1 MMKNKKRWCFLTL
14 KEQSLFFILP
24 FKQKRLNLSRTID
37 NFGLDNYL
45 ISSLFMK
52 YLVFVIG
59 ISRQSK
65 QSFKIDIIKRK
76 W

>member
-37 NFGLDNYL
+37 NFGLDNLPNFIIIHEIFGFCYR
-45 ISSLFMK
+45 
-52 YLVFVIG
+52 Y
-59 ISRQSK
+59 QQTK
-65 QSFKIDIIKRK
+65 QTIFQNRHN
-76 W
+76 